1 MFVGGCLLFSSSR
14 TQKLVSL
21 SSAEAEVYSC
31 SSGVSDAM
39 LSRLISWMTGFK
51 MMVYFHT
58 DTSEAPG
65 ILQRQGGGRVRHLSC
80 RILWLQDL
88 IGSRQIK
95 LATVA
100 GAVNPAN
107 IGTKRLPCNR
117 LKSLM
122 CMIGTFDVS
131 RGTLE
136 VGRRR
141 RAWEPFRKKQN
152 VMSILSVL
160 SLPSLK
166 GCDEDASST
175 SSDPSPTPMAFTVLC
190 WFAFSFGSGCV
201 VAFSP
206 SFPRWNQMQSHVYM
220 MILTA
225 APVLWQIPQC
235 PQALRFSFP
244 ASSAKASTPLRTT

>member
-1 MFVGGCLLFSSSR
+1 MAGTLDCSTHHYFDPEPGETIFEVFTDSDWASNKTTRRSVSCATMFVGGCLLFSSST

-58 DTSEAPG
+58 DTSGAPG

-136 VGRRR
+136 GAEERG
-141 RAWEPFRKKQN
+141 N
-152 VMSILSVL
+152 L
-160 SLPSLK
+160 
-166 GCDEDASST
+166 
-175 SSDPSPTPMAFTVLC
+175 
-190 WFAFSFGSGCV
+190 FA
-201 VAFSP
+201 
-206 SFPRWNQMQSHVYM
+206 RNKM
-220 MILTA
+220 
-225 APVLWQIPQC
+225 
-235 PQALRFSFP
+235 
-244 ASSAKASTPLRTT
+244 